1 MAQEMLMEK
10 LSKEFSEA
18 IKKASQSIVL
28 VQGRRFPS
36 SGIAWRKDIVVAA
49 DHSLPRSQ
57 QVQIR
62 TAAGEAITATV
73 AGRDPALDLVLLKT
87 NSDLVPAERAEQQLQ
102 AGQLALLLARAHRGR
117 ELAMLTMVSGSG
129 EGYRNWRGG
138 TFDQFIRLDVAP
150 FPGFSG
156 SALLLPNG
164 KVAGLNTSAF
174 STHFGL
180 TVPASNIERLV
191 DRLSTKGSIGRPY
204 LGLVMQPVRLPE
216 NLRKTAGGGEVG
228 LLLMGTEPGSPAEN
242 AGLLIGDILVQIE
255 GKNLHSTE
263 EIHEIL
269 TADSIGKDVNAGV
282 LRGGNRIEV
291 KMKVGERPARQ
302 HSE

>member
-10 LSKEFSEA
+10 LSGELSGA

-62 TAAGEAITATV
+62 TAAGEAVTATV
-73 AGRDPALDLVLLKT
+73 AGRDPALDLALLKT
-87 NSDLVPAERAEQQLQ
+87 NGDLVPVERSEKQLQ
-102 AGQLALLLARAHRGR
+102 PGQLALLLARAHRGR
-117 ELAMLTMVSGSG
+117 DLAMLTMVSGSG
-129 EGYRNWRGG
+129 EAYRNWRGG
-138 TFDQFIRLDVAP
+138 TFDQFIRLDIAP

-156 SALLLPNG
+156 SALLLPSG

-180 TVPASNIERLV
+180 TVPSSNIERLV
-191 DRLSTKGSIGRPY
+191 ERLSTKGSVGRPY
-204 LGLVMQPVRLPE
+204 LGLMMQPVRIPE
-216 NLRKTAGGGEVG
+216 NLRQAAGGGEIG
-228 LLLMGTEPGSPAEN
+228 LLLMGTEPGSPAEA
-242 AGLLIGDILVQIE
+242 AGLMIGDVLVQIE
-255 GKNLHSTE
+255 GKNLNSTE

-269 TADSIGKDVNAGV
+269 TSDSIGKEVNAGV
-282 LRGGNRIEV
+282 LRGGTRIDV
-291 KMKVGERPARQ
+291 KMKVGERPTRQ